1 MLSVLA
7 AYNLQCA
14 TSTTNN
20 TSIMAKAEERID
32 KWMWATRIF
41 KTRTI
46 AAEACKKGRISIGDA
61 QAKPSRTVRVGDIVK
76 VRKPPVTY
84 SFLVK
89 ALTENRLGA
98 KLVPDYLENITPQ
111 SELDLLEV
119 IKVSGFID
127 RRKGLGRP
135 TKRDSRELEKFR
147 QDIAEN
153 SGMGWD
159 FDFDFDDNDNELE
172 D

>member
-1 MLSVLA
+1 M
-7 AYNLQCA
+7 
-14 TSTTNN
+14 
-20 TSIMAKAEERID
+20 
-32 KWMWATRIF
+32 RIF

-46 AAEACKKGRISIGDA
+46 ATEACKKGRVLMGDNPV
-61 QAKPSRTVRVGDIVK
+61 KPSRMIKVDDIIK

-84 SFLVK
+84 SFKVK

-98 KLVPDYLENITPQ
+98 KLVPDYMENITPK

-119 IKVSGFID
+119 VKISGFID

-135 TKRDSRELEKFR
+135 TKREGRELSRFKEESM
-147 QDIAEN
+147 DD
-153 SGMGWD
+153 GWD
-159 FDFDFDDNDNELE
+159 FDFDFDDDNDSFDDE